1 MQELVRLA
9 DAEDLQELVLH
20 LAGVHPGVREE
31 CCSFLGSRMPT
42 AGEAAARAVFSL
54 WDELEPD
61 LEELDTRGGGDEEQE
76 DQVDYLLGQVIEKLA
91 EGQVPREDRRA
102 LLDEVIPYI
111 ASGNSGMDDSLYD
124 VAYAA
129 CYDDEDL
136 RDLAGRLEALE
147 KPWPLEHARRIY
159 RRIGDRDKYLALRA
173 LKMEYG
179 PDYYDLAT
187 FYWESGERER
197 AITVAREGLGKGQG
211 RLDELRQFL
220 AERALEAGDRAGY
233 LELQFAQATESLT
246 EAGYRAFRELCSHEE
261 WREYEPRVLA
271 VLEQVPAERRLMI
284 HLVRKEYD
292 LAVGILARMRYP
304 REGYGEGSLLRAAAQ
319 LETRY
324 PEQVLAFYMTGL
336 GSLNSSGTRKE
347 YARNARVVLKLRHMW
362 VDVLGQP
369 NKWQAFAQEVKAQNQ
384 NRPAFHEEFACV
396 IPDWREM

>member
-1 MQELVRLA
+1 MKTGSSGDLERLQELVRLA

-20 LAGVHPGVREE
+20 LAGMHPGVREE

-42 AGEAAARAVFSL
+42 AGEAAARAVFFL

-179 PDYYDLAT
+179 TDYYDL
-187 FYWESGERER
+187 
-197 AITVAREGLGKGQG
+197 
-211 RLDELRQFL
+211 ELRQFL

-292 LAVGILARMRYP
+292 LAAGILARMRYP